1 MIFRWKT
8 EGYKEGGIKSM
19 AHARSYA
26 SAVLNED
33 GNLWILGGTAEDQ
46 ASDTTEV
53 YEYAPRGEGIWRK
66 GPQLPPDYRDT
77 GIESHCTVRY
87 LIRLVLFIKNMQ
99 MLKCFFKRFS
109 YLCMIKNFSG

>member
-1 MIFRWKT
+1 
-8 EGYKEGGIKSM
+8 M

-26 SAVLNED
+26 SAVLNQD

-87 LIRLVLFIKNMQ
+87 HIRLVSFIKY
-99 MLKCFFKRFS
+99 LKMSTRVSSNDFYIGVRSKTFQDKRKGCVHGRWF
-109 YLCMIKNFSG
+109 LT

>member
-1 MIFRWKT
+1 
-8 EGYKEGGIKSM
+8 M

-33 GNLWILGGTAEDQ
+33 GNIWILGGTAEDQ

-53 YEYAPRGEGIWRK
+53 YEYAPRGEGRWRK

-87 LIRLVLFIKNMQ
+87 EMQ
-99 MLKCFFKRFS
+99 LQIQFCLLPQICQ
-109 YLCMIKNFSG
+109 YEI